1 MSLRKLLAGLILLLV
16 LLGLGLVV
24 YLSVTDFG
32 KFKQEIEQA
41 VSDAT
46 GRQFHVEG
54 DLHVRLLPA
63 PSVVAENITLSDAPW
78 SAAPDMLRVGH
89 FSARIGL
96 WSLLFP
102 PVVIRDIRL
111 RDATLLLE
119 VNEQGDGNW
128 RMGGFEP
135 GSTDAGK
142 KSGEPFRM
150 PVDIRFAEISNVDI
164 RYRAVGADGA
174 RLQLA
179 SLDIQT
185 DESGLHV
192 LEGQGLWSERP
203 FTIEGAVADR
213 TADLDVTL
221 DRIELS
227 SSAKL
232 SDGSVDFSATL
243 GALDELG
250 RIFGIENLPAK
261 PLTLNG
267 SVALQGDSV
276 RLSNV
281 LAALGSSRII
291 VDGNIGTGDI
301 KADLAIDASGPSL
314 GGLNPHLPELPFSV
328 QAKVV
333 QTGES
338 FSIDPFSAAFGASEL
353 SGSLELPQGS
363 PGPIIARASA
373 ALIDLEP
380 FLSGSS
386 GETDGSRSDG
396 SAAQPRDAYVFTAEP
411 LPIDALRQL
420 SADLAFTV
428 GRLKTATDEFHDLR
442 VVARAGDGELALE
455 QQFRGPKGGDYR
467 GQATLEVAGDRV
479 DLTLSGK
486 AEELRLGLLSGP
498 DAAVESIPA
507 TAMVMDVTAS
517 GGTARAL
524 AASTNGRILI
534 TSGPGVVENEVME
547 KVSGDLFAK
556 LFQALN
562 PLAKQEPFSNW
573 QCTVFSLDFVDGR
586 GEVGGFLMQS
596 DKLMIVGRGEI
607 DLRTEQLNLEFNTK
621 PREGVGL
628 SADMFVTPFV
638 KLSGTLANP
647 AIGLNKSGAL
657 VSGGAAVLTGGM
669 SFLFQGVM
677 DRASAR
683 EDKCAKTLEAVGA
696 GLE

>member
-1 MSLRKLLAGLILLLV
+1 MILRKLLAGLILLLV

-32 KFKQEIEQA
+32 KFKHEIEQA

-54 DLHVRLLPA
+54 ALHVRLLPA
-63 PSVVAENITLSDAPW
+63 PSVMAEDITLSNAPW
-78 SAAPDMLRVGH
+78 SAAPDILRIGH

-102 PVVIRDIRL
+102 PVEIRDIRL

-135 GSTDAGK
+135 ESTDAGK

-221 DRIELS
+221 DRIELR

-232 SDGSVDFSATL
+232 SDGSVDFSAAL

-281 LAALGSSRII
+281 LATLGSSRII

-314 GGLNPHLPELPFSV
+314 AELDPQLPGIAFSV
-328 QAKVV
+328 QANVV
-333 QTGES
+333 QAGTS
-338 FSIDPFSAAFGASEL
+338 LRVDPISAAIGASEL
-353 SGSLELPQGS
+353 SGSLELPQGT

-373 ALIDLEP
+373 ALIDLKP
-380 FLSGSS
+380 FLSAPS
-386 GETDGSRSDG
+386 GEAEGSRSD
-396 SAAQPRDAYVFTAEP
+396 APTAQPRDAYVFTTEP
-411 LPIDALRQL
+411 LPIDLLRQL
-420 SADLAFTV
+420 SADVAFTV
-428 GRLKTATDEFHDLR
+428 ARLKTSADEFHDLR
-442 VVARAGDGELALE
+442 LVARAGDGALVFE

-467 GQATLEVAGDRV
+467 GQATLAVAGDGV
-479 DLTLSGK
+479 DLTLSAK

-507 TAMVMDVTAS
+507 TSMAMDVTAS

-534 TSGPGVVENEVME
+534 TSGPGVVENELME

-562 PLAKQEPFSNW
+562 PLADQEAISHW
-573 QCTVFSLDFVDGR
+573 QCTVFSLDFTDGL

-607 DLRTEQLNLEFNTK
+607 DLRTEHLNLEFNTK

-647 AIGLNKSGAL
+647 AIGLNKSGAV

-669 SFLFQGVM
+669 SFLFKGVM

-683 EDKCAKTLEAVGA
+683 EDKCAQTLEAVGA